1 MSGLLNILQKITPPP
16 IENPVDY
23 DGLEFRWKFLVFRP
37 ALLKNEAILF
47 GILVFYVLFWYFGA
61 SINSRKAE
69 KWMEAHKAILARQ
82 FSKPSA
88 GSTGLLRDG
97 YSDFFNYST
106 GRRNVA
112 SLHVIFSL
120 RPYHDL
126 VQLLFQFV
134 RGMIDVQYNPK
145 DDLELDFKLFPEA
158 LPHDFVWAIVAKD
171 ELRTIKDNRWDLTF
185 TRTTENPI
193 LPPALSVM
201 SEYADVTESLYKTHP
216 ALLNVLKD
224 PENLRYFR
232 SLSVTD
238 QPRDRPDAPIP
249 VEKRE
254 KHVILSLSVP
264 SGSSA
269 AATAPLVEA
278 IFPFIDSLS
287 KVSLRPETRTK
298 IKKAR
303 DDLDKQL
310 KEDAEREKKEELEQQ
325 REDQKA
331 AKRKAEQERISKLSA
346 AEQQKILERER
357 KRSIRK
363 SQTKAVRK

>member
-1 MSGLLNILQKITPPP
+1 MASGFLNILQKITPPP

-23 DGLEFRWKFLVFRP
+23 DGWELKWKFLVFRP
-37 ALLKNEAILF
+37 ALLKNEAILS

-61 SINSRKAE
+61 SINSSKTE
-69 KWMEAHKAILARQ
+69 KWMSAHQSILARQ
-82 FSKPSA
+82 FSKPSV
-88 GSTGLLRDG
+88 GNLRRDG
-97 YSDFFNYST
+97 YSDFFNFST
-106 GRRNVA
+106 GRRNIA

-126 VQLLFQFV
+126 VQLLFQFFWGLV
-134 RGMIDVQYNPK
+134 DVQYNPK
-145 DDLELDFKLFPEA
+145 DSLELDFKLFPEA

-171 ELRTIKDNRWDLTF
+171 ELRTIKDDRWDLTF
-185 TRTTENPI
+185 TRATENPA
-193 LPPALSVM
+193 LPPSLSVM
-201 SEYADVTESLYKTHP
+201 SEFADVTESLYKAHP

-224 PENLRYFR
+224 PQNLRYFR
-232 SLSVTD
+232 SLSITD

-264 SGSSA
+264 PGSSA

-287 KVSLRPETRTK
+287 KVSLRPETKNKT
-298 IKKAR
+298 KKAR
-303 DDLDKQL
+303 EDLDKQL
-310 KEDAEREKKEELEQQ
+310 KEDAEKEKKEEMEQQ